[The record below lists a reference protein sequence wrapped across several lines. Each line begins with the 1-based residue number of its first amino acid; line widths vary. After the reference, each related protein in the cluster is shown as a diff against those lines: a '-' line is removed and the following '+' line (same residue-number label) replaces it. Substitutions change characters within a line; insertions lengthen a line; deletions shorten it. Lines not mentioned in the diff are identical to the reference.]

1 MKRGSGV
8 STPVASGHSAA
19 IALSARIPGGWR
31 RAPGG
36 WRRAPGGW
44 RRAHADVGDTVHDEA
59 VFPACTDPVHNE
71 GYGWEETAGEN
82 PFPDEVDFFLVC
94 TGINQTY
101 QWRGKPTDTFRSGT
115 RGW

>member
-19 IALSARIPGGWR
+19 SALSARIPGGWR
-31 RAPGG
+31 S
-36 WRRAPGGW
+36 
-44 RRAHADVGDTVHDEA
+44 AHADVGDTVHDEA

-101 QWRGKPTDTFRSGT
+101 QWRGKLTDTFRSGT